1 MANQGIEKDNLI
13 KKMSS
18 APTDPGCYI
27 FRDKSGKILYIGK
40 ARNLRNRVKS
50 YLSKGDLNPKTSV
63 LVSKVNDVEFF
74 VTNSEVEA
82 LILEN
87 TLIKKHKPR
96 YNICLRDDK
105 TYPYIKITNEDFPR
119 VFITRRV
126 IDDGS
131 KYFGPYTD
139 VKSLRNTL
147 RIINKIFQI
156 RTCKYSLTGEI
167 IEKKKVQL
175 CLSYHIKKCG
185 GPCQGLVS
193 KDEYDRM
200 INKVEAFLEGRID
213 EVVDYLKEK
222 MDIAAKELM
231 FEEAARY
238 RDQIRAIQSY
248 ARKQFV
254 ELPDIQNID
263 LVYFIIESRTAL
275 AVLFRVRSGKL
286 MGKEPFYIGNVE
298 SAGTGEVVSGF
309 LERYYS
315 STSLIPDEVLL
326 NIEPDNSEI
335 LTEWLSSLRGKK
347 VRIGIPKSGEKL
359 RLMMIAE
366 KNAKL
371 QFEELRY
378 KEGLKVDF
386 VPKTLRSLKKDLGLE
401 NYPRR
406 IEAIDI
412 SNLKGKQPVG
422 SVIVFEDGKPKKSEY
437 RRYKI
442 KTVERIDDYAMISEV
457 VRRRYGRLME
467 EGKRIPDLILID
479 GGKGQVSVAKKEL
492 DSLGLDNVPVIGL
505 AKKLEE
511 IYFPSLKDPLVLS
524 KASISLILLRR
535 IRDEAHR
542 FAISYHRLRRKKEGI
557 RSVLDEI
564 PGLGKVKRIELMKHF
579 GSVEKLASVSKED
592 IMKVPGIGKKLAEKI
607 WEHLHQ

>member
-96 YNICLRDDK
+96 YNVCLRDDK

-156 RTCKYSLTGEI
+156 RTCKYNLTGEI

-175 CLSYHIKKCG
+175 CLNYHIKKCG

-222 MDIAAKELM
+222 MDIAAKELI

>member
-96 YNICLRDDK
+96 YNVCLRDDK

-156 RTCKYSLTGEI
+156 RTCKYNLTGEI

-175 CLSYHIKKCG
+175 CLNYHIKKCG
-185 GPCQGLVS
+185 APCQGLIS

-222 MDIAAKELM
+222 MDIAAKELI

>member
-96 YNICLRDDK
+96 YNVCLRDDK

-156 RTCKYSLTGEI
+156 RTCKYNLTGEI

-175 CLSYHIKKCG
+175 CLNYHIKKCG
-185 GPCQGLVS
+185 APCQGLIS

-222 MDIAAKELM
+222 MDIAAKELI

-386 VPKTLRSLKKDLGLE
+386 VPKTLRSLKKDLRLE

>member
-1 MANQGIEKDNLI
+1 M
-13 KKMSS
+13 
-18 APTDPGCYI
+18 
-27 FRDKSGKILYIGK
+27 
-40 ARNLRNRVKS
+40 
-50 YLSKGDLNPKTSV
+50 
-63 LVSKVNDVEFF
+63 
-74 VTNSEVEA
+74 
-82 LILEN
+82 
-87 TLIKKHKPR
+87 
-96 YNICLRDDK
+96 
-105 TYPYIKITNEDFPR
+105 
-119 VFITRRV
+119 
-126 IDDGS
+126 
-131 KYFGPYTD
+131 
-139 VKSLRNTL
+139 
-147 RIINKIFQI
+147 
-156 RTCKYSLTGEI
+156 
-167 IEKKKVQL
+167 
-175 CLSYHIKKCG
+175 
-185 GPCQGLVS
+185 
-193 KDEYDRM
+193 
-200 INKVEAFLEGRID
+200 
-213 EVVDYLKEK
+213 
-222 MDIAAKELM
+222 
-231 FEEAARY
+231 
-238 RDQIRAIQSY
+238 
-248 ARKQFV
+248 
-254 ELPDIQNID
+254 
-263 LVYFIIESRTAL
+263 
-275 AVLFRVRSGKL
+275 
-286 MGKEPFYIGNVE
+286 
-298 SAGTGEVVSGF
+298 
-309 LERYYS
+309 
-315 STSLIPDEVLL
+315 

-386 VPKTLRSLKKDLGLE
+386 VPKTLRSLKKDLRLE
-401 NYPRR
+401 NHPRR

-442 KTVERIDDYAMISEV
+442 KTVERVDDYAMISEV

-467 EGKRIPDLILID
+467 EGKRTPDLILID

>member
-96 YNICLRDDK
+96 YNVCLRDDK

-222 MDIAAKELM
+222 MDIAAKELI

-263 LVYFIIESRTAL
+263 LVYFIIESRAAL

-378 KEGLKVDF
+378 KEGLKIDF

>member
-96 YNICLRDDK
+96 YNVCLRDDK

>member
-96 YNICLRDDK
+96 YNVCLRDDK

-156 RTCKYSLTGEI
+156 RTCKYNLTGEI

-175 CLSYHIKKCG
+175 CLNYHIKKCG
-185 GPCQGLVS
+185 APCQGLIS

-222 MDIAAKELM
+222 MDIAAKELI

-263 LVYFIIESRTAL
+263 LVYFIIESRAAL

-386 VPKTLRSLKKDLGLE
+386 VPKTLRSLKKDLRLE

>member
-96 YNICLRDDK
+96 YNVCLRDDK

-175 CLSYHIKKCG
+175 CLNYHIKKCG